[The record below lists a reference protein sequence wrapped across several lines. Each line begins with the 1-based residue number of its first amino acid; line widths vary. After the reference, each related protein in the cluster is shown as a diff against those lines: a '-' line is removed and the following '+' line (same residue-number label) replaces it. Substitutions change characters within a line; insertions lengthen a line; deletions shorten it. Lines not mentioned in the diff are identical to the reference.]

1 LQHLS
6 TEDQEVI
13 TSLSKSLV
21 SKLLHNPV
29 TRLKGEGKT
38 ADIQSLR
45 WLFRLDGD
53 VMDGH
58 VVDNSD
64 DTLPEQV

>member
-1 LQHLS
+1 MWAA
-6 TEDQEVI
+6 E
-13 TSLSKSLV
+13 
-21 SKLLHNPV
+21 PP
-29 TRLKGEGKT
+29 
-38 ADIQSLR
+38 IQREQTHEISI
-45 WLFRLDGD
+45 DVGD